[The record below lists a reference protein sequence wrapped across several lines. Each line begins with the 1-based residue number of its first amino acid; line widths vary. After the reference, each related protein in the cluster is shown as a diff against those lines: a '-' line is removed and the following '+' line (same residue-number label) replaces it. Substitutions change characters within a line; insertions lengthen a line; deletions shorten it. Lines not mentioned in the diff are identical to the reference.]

1 MKNTVAILLAAGS
14 GSRMKSNEK
23 KQYMLLG
30 NKPVLYYALQALENS
45 YVSRIFL
52 VVNEGEE
59 DRVQKEYVEK
69 YGFSKVAAII
79 AGGNERYH
87 SVIKGLEAAEH
98 RRTAKGETY
107 DRVLIQDS
115 ARPFLTPEILQRVS
129 DTLDTHPA
137 CVVGMPV
144 KDTIKI
150 ADESGFVDHT
160 PNRNLVWAV
169 QTPQAFSYDLA
180 LSAYRILREREQELL
195 DQGMVITD
203 DAMVVETLTDT
214 RIKLVEGSYDN
225 IKITTPEDLITA
237 EKILDSLSGSLIR

>member
-1 MKNTVAILLAAGS
+1 MTSIAILLAAGS
-14 GSRMKSNEK
+14 GTRMKSIEK
-23 KQYMLLG
+23 KQYMLL
-30 NKPVLYYALQALENS
+30 KDRPILYYALKALEDS
-45 YVSRIFL
+45 YVSGIFL
-52 VVNEGEE
+52 VVNAGDE
-59 DRVQKEYVEK
+59 DLVRRDYVEK
-69 YGFSKVAAII
+69 YGFTKVMDIV

-87 SVIKGLEAAEH
+87 SVLRGLEAAENY
-98 RRTAKGETY
+98 RTAHSLTF

-115 ARPFLTPEILQRVS
+115 ARPFLTKDILQRVS

-150 ADESGFVDHT
+150 ADENGMVDHT

-180 LSAYRILREREQELL
+180 LSAYRKLGEREQELL
-195 DQGMVITD
+195 DQGIVITD

-214 RIKLVEGSYDN
+214 RIRLVQGSYEN

-237 EKILDSLSGSLIR
+237 EKILDSSKNGLI